1 MQSIRDIKR
10 KARLDLH
17 NAMRVKVL
25 YLATP
30 AATPVSVYARIHGK
44 WDAVAMETS
53 GIGKPVARQDRPTKL
68 VFLLSELTSAG
79 ISLQR
84 KGIVSVEPGEAY
96 VLDNAEAP
104 DLITVTWNV
113 TQLRGSDL
121 DGLPVPT
128 GA

>member
-17 NAMRVKVL
+17 NVMRVEAF
-25 YLATP
+25 YLPTP
-30 AATPVSVYARIHGK
+30 SADPVSIHVRVHAK

-53 GIGKPVARQDRPTKL
+53 GTGKPVARQDRPTKL
-68 VFLLSELTSAG
+68 VFLQSELDAASIT
-79 ISLQR
+79 LQR

-104 DLITVTWNV
+104 DLLTVTWNV

-121 DGLPVPT
+121 DGLPVPG